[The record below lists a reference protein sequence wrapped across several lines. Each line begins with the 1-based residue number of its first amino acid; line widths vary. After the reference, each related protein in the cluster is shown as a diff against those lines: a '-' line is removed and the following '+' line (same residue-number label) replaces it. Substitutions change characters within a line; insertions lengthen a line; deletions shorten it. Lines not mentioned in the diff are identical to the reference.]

1 MEDDSLHKR
10 GNALESQFFNEV
22 DRKLI
27 EKLRS
32 DLALE
37 SQRDRLK
44 ASTGLKDD
52 AVLDELLALGINDD
66 TMSAL
71 SLFPLIW
78 VAWADG
84 SVEPAERAAVLRAA
98 MESGVSEGSPA
109 MEMLS
114 GWLKKA
120 PGEDVTQ
127 AWVDYIHA
135 LKASASPE
143 TVERVKQSVLQR
155 AHEVADAA
163 GGFLGM
169 GRVSAKE
176 SGILQRLE
184 QAFE

>member
-1 MEDDSLHKR
+1 MEDDSLHQR
-10 GNALESQFFNEV
+10 ANALESQFFSEV

-37 SQRDRLK
+37 SQRHRLK

-52 AVLDELLALGINDD
+52 TVLDELLALGINDD

-84 SVEPAERAAVLRAA
+84 SVESAERAAVLRAA
-98 MESGVSEGSPA
+98 TESGVSAESPA
-109 MEMLS
+109 MAMLT

-120 PGEDVTQ
+120 PGESVTQ

>member
-10 GNALESQFFNEV
+10 GHALEAQFFSEV

-27 EKLRS
+27 EKLRA
-32 DLALE
+32 DMAVE

-52 AVLDELLALGINDD
+52 AVLDELLGLGINDD
-66 TMSAL
+66 TLSAL
-71 SLFPLIW
+71 SLFPLVW

-84 SVEPAERAAVLRAA
+84 SVEPAERTAVLRAA
-98 MESGVSEGSPA
+98 TESGVAEGSPA
-109 MEMLS
+109 MELLTQ
-114 GWLKKA
+114 WLKKA
-120 PGEDVTQ
+120 PGEDMTH

-135 LKASASPE
+135 LKASATPE
-143 TVERVKQSVLQR
+143 TVQRVKQSVLQR
-155 AHEVADAA
+155 AHDVADAA

-176 SGILQRLE
+176 SGILRRLE